1 VQRSWYCHLHF
12 CPIIARGPA
21 IRHHRIR
28 TTWITVC
35 AMPTALV
42 TGATSGIGDA
52 FARHLAT
59 AGHRLVIVARDGERL
74 AQRRT
79 ALLSL
84 GAPDVETIT
93 ADLTEQVQRD
103 AVADRLR
110 DPGRPI
116 DLLVNNAGST
126 LGTEFLQ
133 ADEADLVRQVN
144 LNAISVMVL
153 THAALPAMVARG
165 HGGIINVASTAG
177 LVPGRGSTYGAA
189 KSFVISL
196 SEGLAMS
203 LRGTG
208 VRIQALCPGF
218 VRTEFHQRA
227 KIDMSRTPAWAYVDV
242 DYLVSTSLADL
253 RANRPLSI
261 PGALYKA
268 IYVVTRLAPRPL
280 VRRIASKVNTKG
292 RT

>member
-1 VQRSWYCHLHF
+1 LAAQGLDYRVR
-12 CPIIARGPA
+12 
-21 IRHHRIR
+21 
-28 TTWITVC
+28 
-35 AMPTALV
+35 MPTALV

-52 FARHLAT
+52 FARHLAG
-59 AGHRLVIVARDGERL
+59 AGYQLVIVARDTQRL
-74 AQRRT
+74 AERRA

-84 GAPDVETIT
+84 GAPDVETIA
-93 ADLTEQVQRD
+93 ADLADPGERGV
-103 AVADRLR
+103 VADRLR
-110 DPGRPI
+110 DAGRPI

-133 ADEADLVRQVN
+133 AEEADLVRQVD

-165 HGGIINVASTAG
+165 HGGVINVASTAG

-189 KSFVISL
+189 KTFVVSL

-208 VRIQALCPGF
+208 VRVQALCPGF

-227 KIDMSRTPAWAYVDV
+227 NIDMSGTPGWAYVDV
-242 DYLVSTSLADL
+242 DYLVRTSLADL

-268 IYVVTRLAPRPL
+268 IYLTSRLAPRPL
-280 VRRIASKVNTKG
+280 VRRVASKVKAKG